1 MKNHIV
7 VAGYAFYE
15 NKVFLIHHK
24 KLNKWL
30 PPGGHIENDETPD
43 SALEREFKEET
54 GLKINILNKKE
65 VQKKGNITKQLA
77 VPFYVNVHSVGDH
90 EHTCLFYICEIQ
102 KPANPKT
109 NDELLGCRFFSK
121 EDMINSNLEGD
132 VKNIGLLAFDFIE
145 KIKIKSIAVSELVEL
160 IIEQAKKKGFGT
172 KSADIDIA
180 EKIALIHSEVSEA
193 YEAYRHKDMN
203 EFKEELGDIVQRVL
217 HLCGIFD
224 IDIEKE
230 IVKKIESNKSRNWRW
245 NEMNEKH
252 S

>member
-1 MKNHIV
+1 
-7 VAGYAFYE
+7 
-15 NKVFLIHHK
+15 
-24 KLNKWL
+24 
-30 PPGGHIENDETPD
+30 
-43 SALEREFKEET
+43 
-54 GLKINILNKKE
+54 
-65 VQKKGNITKQLA
+65 
-77 VPFYVNVHSVGDH
+77 
-90 EHTCLFYICEIQ
+90 
-102 KPANPKT
+102 
-109 NDELLGCRFFSK
+109 
-121 EDMINSNLEGD
+121 MINSNLEGD

-160 IIEQAKKKGFGT
+160 IMEQAKKKGFGT